1 MEIIDLR
8 SDTVTK
14 PTAQMHQAMFAADV
28 GDDVFGEDP
37 TVKALEEYAAGMFG
51 KEAGLFCPSGTMTNQ
66 LAIKL
71 HTQPGQ
77 EVICDQKAHIYLY
90 EGGGIAFNSSC
101 SVRLLAGERGCFT
114 AEQLEAAIN
123 PDDVHFP
130 PTALVALENSMNKGG
145 GSIYPLEEIRKI
157 RELCNA
163 HALPMHL
170 DGARLCNALV
180 ASGQAP
186 EEHGQLFDTISLC
199 LSKGLGAPV
208 GSVLLGS
215 EAHIRKAR
223 RFRKVFGGGMR
234 QAGYLAAAGLYA
246 LQHHV
251 ARLAEDNDRAQ
262 RIGQFVEGLSFID
275 EVLPVET
282 NIVLFK
288 LNKRIQP
295 AQFLN
300 WMQEQGVKAVGF
312 GGQYIRMVTHMQFT
326 EVMMDRLKEVLM
338 QYEEKNKREG
348 QVV

>member
-14 PTAQMHQAMFAADV
+14 PTAEMHRAMFEAEV
-28 GDDVFGEDP
+28 GDDVLGEDP
-37 TVKALEEYAAGMFG
+37 TVKALEEYAAQMFG

-71 HTQPGQ
+71 HTQAGQ

-114 AEQLEAAIN
+114 AEQLKAAIN

-130 PTALVALENSMNKGG
+130 PTGLVALENSMNKGG
-145 GSIYPLEEIRKI
+145 GSIYPLQEIRKI
-157 RELCNA
+157 RQVCDE
-163 HALPMHL
+163 HGLPMHL

-180 ASGQAP
+180 ATGQSP
-186 EEHGQLFDTISLC
+186 EEHGRLFDTISLC

-215 EAHIRKAR
+215 EAHIKKAR
-223 RFRKVFGGGMR
+223 RFRKVMGGGMR

-246 LQHHV
+246 LQHHID
-251 ARLAEDNDRAQ
+251 RLAEDNKKAQ
-262 RIGQFVEGLSFID
+262 RIGQFMEGLSFVK

-282 NIVLFK
+282 NIVLFELK
-288 LNKRIQP
+288 PDIQP
-295 AQFLN
+295 IRFLS
-300 WMQEQGVKAVGF
+300 WLEGQGVKAVGF
-312 GGQYIRMVTHMQFT
+312 GGQYIRLVTHLQFT
-326 EVMMDRLKEVLM
+326 EPMLERLKEVLM
-338 QYEEKNKREG
+338 SYEEKNKREG